1 MKLFNE
7 TGKVSFDKVRNKIA
21 KLLRLQTSNNAG
33 EAANAAAFVE
43 KLCAKYNVSSSDCQD
58 YDPNRDEVIEFASGK
73 SYVKANVPEQTLIY
87 AVARYFNGRT
97 IITYEHEGLPYYL
110 APDSPRKVLKII
122 ASRGN
127 KIQIELY
134 LEYLIEVMN
143 KLATEAKKSGVAG
156 TRSTTYKTNWK
167 KGFATRIANRLME
180 MKRQQQEDG
189 RPELNQPALVV
200 ADKNAIE
207 NKASLAFLDEN
218 YPNRRTTRRN
228 RTCGVGYADGREKAE
243 SIGLNKQ
250 TKGSQQT
257 LALSGN

>member
-43 KLCAKYNVSSSDCQD
+43 KLCAKYNVSSLDCQD
-58 YDPNRDEVIEFASGK
+58 YDPKKDEVIEFASGK

-110 APDSPRKVLKII
+110 APDSPKKVLKII

-127 KIQIELY
+127 KIQIEL
-134 LEYLIEVMN
+134 N
-143 KLATEAKKSGVAG
+143 
-156 TRSTTYKTNWK
+156 
-167 KGFATRIANRLME
+167 F
-180 MKRQQQEDG
+180 
-189 RPELNQPALVV
+189 
-200 ADKNAIE
+200 
-207 NKASLAFLDEN
+207 
-218 YPNRRTTRRN
+218 
-228 RTCGVGYADGREKAE
+228 
-243 SIGLNKQ
+243 
-250 TKGSQQT
+250 
-257 LALSGN
+257 